1 MKTKIPF
8 HFTVLV
14 IAFVINSCQKET
26 LVSSNATSSNKNSS
40 IIANSASVR
49 VFARNLYNPRGLK
62 FGPDG
67 KLYVAEGGKGG
78 TDSTVGVCTQVVP
91 PIGPYHGSRRG
102 GRISKIGPDGTRTT
116 VLNDLPSS
124 QTSQGAGGFIEG
136 VADIAF
142 LGNDMFALLS
152 GAGCSHGVQSMD
164 NGVLKIMPDG
174 SWKFVANLSAFQQ
187 SHPVRNP
194 EPDDFEPDGTW
205 YSMIRVSHD
214 LYALE
219 PNHGE

>member
-49 VFARNLYNPRGLK
+49 VFARNLNNPRGLK

-78 TDSTVGVCTQVVP
+78 TDSTVGICTQVTSEGP
-91 PIGPYHGSRRG
+91 GPYHGSRTG
-102 GRISKIGPDGTRTT
+102 GRISRIGPDGSRTT
-116 VLNDLPSS
+116 ITSDLPSS
-124 QTSQGAGGFIEG
+124 QTNAGSGSLVSG
-136 VADIAF
+136 VADVAF
-142 LGNDMFALLS
+142 LGDGMFAILA

-164 NGVLKIMPDG
+164 NGVVKILPDG
-174 SWKFVANLSAFQQ
+174 SIKFVANLSAFQQ
-187 SHPVRNP
+187 AHPVRNP
-194 EPDDFEPDGTW
+194 EPDDFEPDGT
-205 YSMIRVSHD
+205 
-214 LYALE
+214 
-219 PNHGE
+219 

>member
-49 VFARNLYNPRGLK
+49 VFARNLNNPRGLK

-78 TDSTVGVCTQVVP
+78 TDSTVGICQQAAGV
-91 PIGPYHGSRRG
+91 GPYHGSPRG
-102 GRISKIGPDGTRTT
+102 GRISKIGPDGSRTT
-116 VLNDLPSS
+116 ITSDLPSS
-124 QTSQGAGGFIEG
+124 QTNAG
-136 VADIAF
+136 
-142 LGNDMFALLS
+142 S
-152 GAGCSHGVQSMD
+152 GS
-164 NGVLKIMPDG
+164 
-174 SWKFVANLSAFQQ
+174 
-187 SHPVRNP
+187 
-194 EPDDFEPDGTW
+194 
-205 YSMIRVSHD
+205 
-214 LYALE
+214 
-219 PNHGE
+219 